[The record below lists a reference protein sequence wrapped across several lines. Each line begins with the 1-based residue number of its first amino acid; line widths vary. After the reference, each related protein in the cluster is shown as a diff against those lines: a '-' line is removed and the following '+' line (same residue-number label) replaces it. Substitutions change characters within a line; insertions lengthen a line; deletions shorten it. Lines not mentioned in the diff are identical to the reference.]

1 MATEIL
7 GSTAFYTV
15 SSDWGGY
22 YLWIYSSYDRQRSGG
37 YMQYKFYADVWITS
51 GAWYNNNLRWI
62 VKINGNE
69 AYRAD
74 TGGQSGS
81 NWKKNLY
88 QGSWYQYP
96 TAVYS
101 GTLPVTFQIYD
112 TQNSGWCNWSK
123 SGLSV
128 IVDEAGAP
136 SISASIS
143 KSSASRGSSNGSAT
157 ASISTNGG
165 TNCSVSSWSF
175 SCNGSSS
182 TSITGL
188 KNNTSYSWSASITN
202 SAGRTGS
209 NSGSF
214 YLTPH
219 APSTPSVSV
228 STSRTGATFSVSTSY
243 DTSRKHKSTN
253 ISYGKSTSY
262 GSSSTSTSLSSLTP
276 NTTYYYS
283 VTVTDQN
290 NGGAYST
297 ALTSSARTGSFTTTG
312 NAPSISSVTPDVF
325 RSKAILNYNASYDT
339 NDSFSSLSIRYG
351 TSTSYGSTSTSTTL
365 NNLQPNTTYYYSMTV
380 TSSRSRT
387 SSAYTG
393 SFKTTAYLPSGL
405 SISASNTLP
414 FSTNLSLSGNGDT
427 NAGIT
432 NYTYYYRTKPTKP
445 IYDMPIKTL
454 SDGSNWARIFYHNN
468 KNASVLFTSLV
479 ECKNTQTTD
488 KYSRMYLLEDDTYKL
503 NGKFEFMLCYP
514 IDAPGKYNR
523 WRQTNAP
530 QNEYVTRVS
539 SGSQVTGY
547 EAIHIDWTSNY
558 WGGLERYQSSAAA
571 AETTWLDGSVGH
583 GNWFYAIGS
592 MATHGRGIP
601 SYDSTADVTE
611 LWVRIDDGVTST
623 VSMGTGTTAAVS
635 GLSEETNYIF
645 YMSATNAAGTNYSGA
660 IEVITPADQAKIR
673 RYNQDAVPTISE
685 SLDGTTI
692 KISAEMFEI
701 GRNHHSGESFFD
713 NIPFT
718 SNEVHF
724 PSYDE
729 LVGGSGSSSNIVGGI
744 TGPGTIVGNES
755 YSYRG
760 DLMVA
765 ENGGIYATVVGKP
778 STGRETLSLYA
789 KDTNGSVKLAEMT
802 HMVSGTLVE
811 IEILQDSF
819 TFSTGTGV
827 ITEINNQNSWSR
839 TIAGRWEKGKAYYK
853 KNGEWIKVKKIYK
866 KVNGQWIIGTNYD
879 FGDLTTWDSN
889 NSTAWDVV
897 YDATTGINN
906 ITVQGI
912 GGLWEQKYKAVNTVP
927 GTTYTVNLDF
937 YNPNGY
943 TPLSGY
949 NGVECQA
956 VTSIST
962 HNDDTKIGAVLLPS
976 EANANKQTLSFNFTA
991 TTNTTYITL
1000 NCGRAADNETHS
1012 MSVGNIHI
1020 IKN

>member
-7 GSTAFYTV
+7 GATAFYTV
-15 SSDWGGY
+15 SPGY
-22 YLWIYSSYDRQRSGG
+22 YLWIYSSYDRQRSGAQ
-37 YMQYKFYADVWITS
+37 MQYKFYADIWIS
-51 GAWYNNNLRWI
+51 NYAWYNNNLRWI
-62 VKINGNE
+62 VKVNGKQ
-69 AYRAD
+69 AYSAD
-74 TGGQSGS
+74 TGGQSGTA
-81 NWKKNLY
+81 WTRNLY
-88 QGSWYQYP
+88 QGSWYTYP
-96 TAVYS
+96 DAIYS
-101 GTLPVTFQIYD
+101 GSLPVSFQVYD
-112 TQNSGWCNWSK
+112 TQNSGWCNWTK
-123 SGLSV
+123 SDLSV
-128 IVDEAGAP
+128 IVDTAGAP

-143 KSSASRGSSNGSAT
+143 TSSASRGGSNGTAT

-214 YLTPH
+214 YLTPY

-228 STSRTGATFSVSTSY
+228 ATSRTGATFSVSTSY
-243 DTSRKHKSTN
+243 DTKRKHKSTN
-253 ISYGKSTSY
+253 IRYGKSTSY
-262 GSSSTSTSLSSLTP
+262 GSSTTSTSLTGLTP

-290 NGGAYST
+290 NGGAYDT
-297 ALTSSARTGSFTTTG
+297 TLTSGARTGSFTTTG
-312 NAPSISSVTPDVF
+312 NNPTISSVTPDVF
-325 RSKAILNYNASYDT
+325 RSKAILNYGASYDT

-365 NNLQPNTTYYYSMTV
+365 SGLQPNTTYYYSMTV
-380 TSSRSRT
+380 TSSRGRT

-393 SFKTTAYLPSGL
+393 SFRTTAYLPTGL
-405 SISASNTLP
+405 SISAANTLP
-414 FSTNLSLSGNGDT
+414 FSTNLSLSGSGDT

-432 NYTYYYRTKPTKP
+432 NYTYYYRTKPAKP

-468 KNASVLFTSLV
+468 KNGSVLFTSLA
-479 ECKNTQTTD
+479 ESKNTQTTD
-488 KYSRMYLLEDDTYKL
+488 KYSRLYLLEDDTYKL

-530 QNEYVTRVS
+530 QNEYMARSS
-539 SGSQVTGY
+539 SGTKVTGY
-547 EAIHIDWTSNY
+547 EAVHIDWDSDY
-558 WGGLERYQSSAAA
+558 WGGLERFSESASTF
-571 AETTWLDGSVGH
+571 ETTLLDGSTGH
-583 GNWFYAIGS
+583 GNWYYAIGT
-592 MATHGRGIP
+592 ATVYNRGIP
-601 SYDSTADVTE
+601 FANASKESTADVVE

-623 VSMGTGTTAAVS
+623 VSVGTSTTAAVS

-645 YMSATNAAGTNYSGA
+645 YMSATNAAGTNYSNA

-685 SLDGTTI
+685 NLDGTTI
-692 KISAEMFEI
+692 KISAEMFEV
-701 GRNHHSGESFFD
+701 GRRHNSGESFFD
-713 NIPFT
+713 GITFT
-718 SNEVHF
+718 SNEVQL
-724 PSYDE
+724 PSYGE
-729 LVGGSGSSSNIVGGI
+729 IIGGSGSGTVGGI
-744 TGPGTIVGNES
+744 TGPGSIVGNDS
-755 YSYRG
+755 YGYRG
-760 DLMVA
+760 DLIVA
-765 ENGGIYATVVGKP
+765 ENGGIYATVIGKP
-778 STGRETLSLYA
+778 STGRETISLYA

-802 HMVSGTLVE
+802 HMVTGSLEE

-819 TFSTGTGV
+819 TFSTGTGA

-839 TIAGRWEKGKAYYK
+839 IIAGRWEKGKAYYK

-906 ITVQGI
+906 ISVQGI
-912 GGLWEQKYKAVNTVP
+912 GGLWEQKYKAVNTIP

-976 EANANKQTLSFNFTA
+976 EANSSKQTLSFNFTA

-1000 NCGRAADNETHS
+1000 NCGRAADNMTHS

>member
-143 KSSASRGSSNGSAT
+143 KSSASRGSSNGTAT

-243 DTSRKHKSTN
+243 DTLRKHKSTN

-297 ALTSSARTGSFTTTG
+297 ALTSSAKTGSFTTTG

-325 RSKAILNYNASYDT
+325 RTKAILNYAASYDT
-339 NDSFSSLSIRYG
+339 NDSFSSLSIKYG

-380 TSSRSRT
+380 TSSKSRT

-405 SISASNTLP
+405 SVSASNTLP
-414 FSTNLSLSGNGDT
+414 FSTNLSVSGSGDT

-445 IYDMPIKTL
+445 IYDMPIKTM
-454 SDGSNWARIFYHNN
+454 SDGSSWARIFYHNN
-468 KNASVLFTSLV
+468 KNGSVLFTSLA

-488 KYSRMYLLEDDTYKL
+488 KYSRLNLLEDGTYKRD
-503 NGKFEFMLCYP
+503 GKFEFMLTYP
-514 IDAPGKYNR
+514 INAPGKYNR
-523 WRQTNAP
+523 WKQTNAP
-530 QNEYVTRVS
+530 QHEYNASTS
-539 SGSQVTGY
+539 SGVKVAGY
-547 EAIHIDWTSNY
+547 EAIHIDFSSNY
-558 WGGLERYQSSAAA
+558 FGGLERNSSDANSISPC
-571 AETTWLDGSVGH
+571 WLDGSCGH
-583 GNWFYAIGS
+583 GNWFYAIG
-592 MATHGRGIP
+592 TNELYGRGIP
-601 SYDSTADVTE
+601 SASDIGDSTADVVE
-611 LWVRIDDGVTST
+611 IWVRIDDAITT
-623 VSMGTGTTAAVS
+623 AVSMGTSTTAAVS

-645 YMSATNAAGTNYSGA
+645 YMSATNVAGTNYSSA
-660 IEVITPADQAKIR
+660 IEVITPADQAKVR
-673 RYNQDAVPTISE
+673 RYNKSATPAIGQ
-685 SLDGTTI
+685 SLAGTTI
-692 KISAEMFEI
+692 IFTPEFLCSNTQERQKPYLLFLQPFQNEP
-701 GRNHHSGESFFD
+701 FF
-713 NIPFT
+713 
-718 SNEVHF
+718 V
-724 PSYDE
+724 PSLPRD
-729 LVGGSGSSSNIVGGI
+729 
-744 TGPGTIVGNES
+744 
-755 YSYRG
+755 
-760 DLMVA
+760 
-765 ENGGIYATVVGKP
+765 
-778 STGRETLSLYA
+778 REFRFAFL
-789 KDTNGSVKLAEMT
+789 
-802 HMVSGTLVE
+802 
-811 IEILQDSF
+811 
-819 TFSTGTGV
+819 
-827 ITEINNQNSWSR
+827 
-839 TIAGRWEKGKAYYK
+839 
-853 KNGEWIKVKKIYK
+853 
-866 KVNGQWIIGTNYD
+866 
-879 FGDLTTWDSN
+879 
-889 NSTAWDVV
+889 
-897 YDATTGINN
+897 
-906 ITVQGI
+906 
-912 GGLWEQKYKAVNTVP
+912 
-927 GTTYTVNLDF
+927 
-937 YNPNGY
+937 
-943 TPLSGY
+943 
-949 NGVECQA
+949 
-956 VTSIST
+956 
-962 HNDDTKIGAVLLPS
+962 
-976 EANANKQTLSFNFTA
+976 
-991 TTNTTYITL
+991 
-1000 NCGRAADNETHS
+1000 GRAH
-1012 MSVGNIHI
+1012 
-1020 IKN
+1020 